1 MSQMYPIATNFSFFL
16 VASNVLLSPG
26 RQNILSYAT
35 GTTSGHI
42 VDIVRASLLSTEGG
56 GSGYGINWF
65 HICDCDKDVMAET
78 LLNWVL
84 RKVLRHTR
92 HC

>member
-56 GSGYGINWF
+56 GSGYGIN
-65 HICDCDKDVMAET
+65 
-78 LLNWVL
+78 
-84 RKVLRHTR
+84 
-92 HC
+92 

>member
-1 MSQMYPIATNFSFFL
+1 MYKVLLNEPNVSYRNKLFLFL

-56 GSGYGINWF
+56 EADMGLTDFISVTVI
-65 HICDCDKDVMAET
+65 KT
-78 LLNWVL
+78 
-84 RKVLRHTR
+84 
-92 HC
+92 